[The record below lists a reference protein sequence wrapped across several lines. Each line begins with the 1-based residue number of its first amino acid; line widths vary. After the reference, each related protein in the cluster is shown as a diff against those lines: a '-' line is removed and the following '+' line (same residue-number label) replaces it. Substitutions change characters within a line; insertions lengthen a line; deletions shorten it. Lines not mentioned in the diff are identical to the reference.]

1 MRLGIFFYLVKRL
14 TENLHRDTIVRIE
27 GKSFFIHKRALESIH
42 KNLRQL
48 GFRGCTVYECFGAG
62 QKVAQVTFDGHDWR
76 QTPGSAKQMFE
87 VFPIMR
93 QLHEL
98 LWYLTGALMLQSAR
112 PIHGA
117 LRDALDETERLTYL
131 SPDALMNLDV
141 AAHRADVNDL
151 LLRTSELVRA
161 EAIRQQGSTRGRQKS
176 YGRGQISSVPNFGVL
191 T

>member
-1 MRLGIFFYLVKRL
+1 
-14 TENLHRDTIVRIE
+14 
-27 GKSFFIHKRALESIH
+27 
-42 KNLRQL
+42 
-48 GFRGCTVYECFGAG
+48 
-62 QKVAQVTFDGHDWR
+62 
-76 QTPGSAKQMFE
+76 
-87 VFPIMR
+87 MR